1 MPPLV
6 GKAKP
11 PINVVGDVGGR
22 IAIMVDDMIDDVKS
36 FIDAAHIL
44 KERGAY
50 KIYALATHGILSA
63 DAPRLIQE
71 SPIDEVRSKQCYQLF
86 ISLQNS
92 NFAREPNVSI
102 YPCTSGFVTTISVP
116 FW

>member
-11 PINVVGDVGGR
+11 PINVVGDVNGR
-22 IAIMVDDMIDDVKS
+22 VAIMVDDMIDDVKS

-50 KIYALATHGILSA
+50 KIYVLATHGILSA
-63 DAPRLIQE
+63 DAPRLIEE
-71 SPIDEVRSKQCYQLF
+71 SPIDEVSDSSRL
-86 ISLQNS
+86 
-92 NFAREPNVSI
+92 ARGPRLKS
-102 YPCTSGFVTTISVP
+102 
-116 FW
+116 